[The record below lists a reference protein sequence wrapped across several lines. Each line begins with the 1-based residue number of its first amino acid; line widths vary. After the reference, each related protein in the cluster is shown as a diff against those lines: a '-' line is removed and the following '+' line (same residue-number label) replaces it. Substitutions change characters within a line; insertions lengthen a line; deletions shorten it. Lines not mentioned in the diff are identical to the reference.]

1 MSVQACVHVCACV
14 YIAAK
19 MASLNSG
26 VFMTQL
32 RQNVSDFLR
41 LPRNDRLTPANSR
54 PNDLVPDI
62 YDSGAC
68 RPRYLRSGDLW

>member
-1 MSVQACVHVCACV
+1 MSVQACVHVYACV

-41 LPRNDRLTPANSR
+41 LPRTANSR

-68 RPRYLRSGDLW
+68 RPIYLRSGDVW